1 MIKRWAWTAQQ
12 PWASDAKAEV
22 RNPFPLEP
30 IIRWPWFL
38 VDRGS
43 QHANFQSSRLPTI
56 ARVKQRPPNCWRRFA
71 WKRWEALVIQDER
84 SWILM
89 FLNSLFLNS
98 CGMFWE
104 QKLFWEHIL
113 TQEGDTTSV
122 LFKKWLVL
130 ELSTLS
136 WGLSKSHPHRKEIF
150 LFVSH
155 TFIRPYEKTNR
166 WVSYPFFDS

>member
-1 MIKRWAWTAQQ
+1 MIKRWAPAAHQ

-38 VDRGS
+38 VGRGS

-98 CGMFWE
+98 FGMFWE
-104 QKLFWEHIL
+104 HKLFWEHIL
-113 TQEGDTTSV
+113 TITYPRRRYHLKSRYVSLPWAQYCSKNGYCLYYPHWAGGSPRATLTG
-122 LFKKWLVL
+122 KKYVF
-130 ELSTLS
+130 S
-136 WGLSKSHPHRKEIF
+136 
-150 LFVSH
+150 
-155 TFIRPYEKTNR
+155 
-166 WVSYPFFDS
+166 